1 MSDKFKINAFI
12 IALATISILVIYRI
26 ANAQI
31 QAQVQ
36 ISEVEYIKIQPDIMV
51 FITALCVMNMMSVLT
66 TDWPKSILL
75 RCCLIFIT
83 QWLSASQLCF
93 PFFCIIPNTILKC
106 KAMKTD
112 VIKRNFF
119 RLIRSGAL
127 NEFESLEPMSA
138 FKWNQLMQYVKA
150 QNVLSIVQKGIKN
163 HQYDEGMNVPP
174 ILLADLTQATDTHPT
189 LRLPTVM
196 SNPVL
201 NKRLRNIQENERH
214 EIDASVETIE
224 LLNMIVRNAY
234 ALLNRDIALCAVL
247 ELGVFLRTRGNKVDF
262 VKLDRWLS
270 QLHLRRMARLEGS
283 LLISLFQFE
292 QAEIPFVER
301 LEAGATQLALRSL
314 ETSVEIITD
323 EWHFKQ
329 SRSGFVQNNPVTL
342 KRNLRRSIRCIRY
355 APIETVSSFIS
366 NFTHSLS
373 EIEE

>member
-1 MSDKFKINAFI
+1 
-12 IALATISILVIYRI
+12 
-26 ANAQI
+26 
-31 QAQVQ
+31 
-36 ISEVEYIKIQPDIMV
+36 
-51 FITALCVMNMMSVLT
+51 
-66 TDWPKSILL
+66 
-75 RCCLIFIT
+75 
-83 QWLSASQLCF
+83 
-93 PFFCIIPNTILKC
+93 
-106 KAMKTD
+106 MKTD

-174 ILLADLTQATDTHPT
+174 ILLADLIQATDTHPT

-224 LLNMIVRNAY
+224 LLNMIVRNTY

-247 ELGVFLRTRGNKVDF
+247 ELGVFLRTSGNKVDF
-262 VKLDRWLS
+262 VKLDRWLL

-301 LEAGATQLALRSL
+301 LEAGATRLALRSL

>member
-1 MSDKFKINAFI
+1 
-12 IALATISILVIYRI
+12 
-26 ANAQI
+26 
-31 QAQVQ
+31 
-36 ISEVEYIKIQPDIMV
+36 
-51 FITALCVMNMMSVLT
+51 
-66 TDWPKSILL
+66 
-75 RCCLIFIT
+75 
-83 QWLSASQLCF
+83 
-93 PFFCIIPNTILKC
+93 
-106 KAMKTD
+106 MKTD

-174 ILLADLTQATDTHPT
+174 ILLADL
-189 LRLPTVM
+189 M

>member
-1 MSDKFKINAFI
+1 
-12 IALATISILVIYRI
+12 
-26 ANAQI
+26 
-31 QAQVQ
+31 
-36 ISEVEYIKIQPDIMV
+36 
-51 FITALCVMNMMSVLT
+51 
-66 TDWPKSILL
+66 
-75 RCCLIFIT
+75 
-83 QWLSASQLCF
+83 
-93 PFFCIIPNTILKC
+93 
-106 KAMKTD
+106 MKTD

-201 NKRLRNIQENERH
+201 NKRH
-214 EIDASVETIE
+214 GIDASVETIE

-262 VKLDRWLS
+262 VKLDRWLL

-301 LEAGATQLALRSL
+301 LEAGATRLALRSL